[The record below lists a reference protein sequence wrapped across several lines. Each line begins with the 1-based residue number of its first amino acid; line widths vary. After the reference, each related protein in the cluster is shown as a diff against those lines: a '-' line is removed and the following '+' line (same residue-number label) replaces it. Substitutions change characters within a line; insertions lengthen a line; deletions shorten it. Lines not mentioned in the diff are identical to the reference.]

1 MFARFLTY
9 YVSAIQD
16 FIAVLQRL
24 PFGPISMCL
33 FVAVGRSSHQKCSV
47 KKVFLKVLQNLLENT
62 CARVTF
68 LIKFQAKACN
78 CFKKE
83 TPAQVISYEI
93 LEIFKNAF
101 LTEHLRTNASEPQV
115 HTIVPR
121 WIWHNIQ
128 NNLGP
133 SQNIKWSFFAKIGN
147 DWSQNSSIA
156 DVWQHT

>member
-1 MFARFLTY
+1 MLVCCSRQKQPPEVFCKISILKSFAKFT
-9 YVSAIQD
+9 
-16 FIAVLQRL
+16 
-24 PFGPISMCL
+24 G
-33 FVAVGRSSHQKCSV
+33 
-47 KKVFLKVLQNLLENT
+47 NT

-121 WIWHNIQ
+121 
-128 NNLGP
+128 
-133 SQNIKWSFFAKIGN
+133 
-147 DWSQNSSIA
+147 
-156 DVWQHT
+156 